1 MGEELEEIE
10 KKLEE
15 LEKKK
20 AELYKQRQMLFIKL
34 KSAITLLGQYVEFA
48 EKQDIDIIHETN
60 LWDEIK
66 QASKEISV
74 ILGLQELPYHYG
86 EKMASIKEIEDEI
99 KVVAETIDRK
109 TRDKAFIIKRGKSD
123 VLPEL
128 P

>member
-1 MGEELEEIE
+1 MGEELEELE

-109 TRDKAFIIKRGKSD
+109 TRDKAFMIKREKK
-123 VLPEL
+123 
-128 P
+128 

>member
-1 MGEELEEIE
+1 LEEIE

-66 QASKEISV
+66 QASKEINV

-86 EKMASIKEIEDEI
+86 EKIASIKEIEDKIEAL
-99 KVVAETIDRK
+99 AETIDRK
-109 TRDKAFIIKRGKSD
+109 TRDKGSNISGDKYT
-123 VLPEL
+123 
-128 P
+128 

>member
-1 MGEELEEIE
+1 MEEMLDRIE
-10 KKLEE
+10 KELDE

-20 AELYKQRQMLFIKL
+20 AELYRQRRMLFIKL

-48 EKQDIDIIHETN
+48 EKQDIDMIHVTN

-66 QASKEISV
+66 QASKEINV

-99 KVVAETIDRK
+99 EAVAKTIDRK
-109 TRDKAFIIKRGKSD
+109 TRDKAFIIERGEK
-123 VLPEL
+123 
-128 P
+128 